1 MTWIDAITFLA
12 ALGTGLIAGAFFAF
26 SSFVMGALA
35 KLPPAGGIAAMQSI
49 NIVVINPAFLGTLF
63 GTGGLCLLLAAIAVV
78 NWSAAGA
85 AWLLAGALLYLV
97 GTIGVTAFCNVPR
110 NNKLAPLDPAAAGS
124 AGIWSRYVTEW
135 TWWNHVRTAAALAA
149 TACFILALRA

>member
-12 ALGTGLIAGAFFAF
+12 ALGAGLVAGAFFAF

-35 KLPPAGGIAAMQSI
+35 KLPAAGGIAAMQSI
-49 NIVVINPAFLGTLF
+49 NIVVINRVFLGTLF
-63 GTGGLCLLLAAIAVV
+63 GTGALCLPLAVV
-78 NWSAAGA
+78 AVANWGA

-110 NNKLAPLDPAAAGS
+110 NNQLAPLDPAATGS
-124 AGIWSRYVTEW
+124 AEIWSRYVAEW
-135 TWWNHVRTAAALAA
+135 TWWNHVRTLAALAA
-149 TACFILALRA
+149 TACFILALRI